1 MEQEK
6 LYEKLLNVLLEEK
19 AFFSR
24 MLKLSEKKTDVIM
37 HNRVKELEQIVS
49 EEQSIFASLDEKEKT
64 REALTKTLAQR
75 LGPGLHE
82 IHIQEIIDRMPSSY
96 RSKFIPLVQEL
107 RMILRKQKEAN
118 DLNMKLLNNN
128 LQYIQEILN
137 YALMGEEKDGI
148 YTEWGNR
155 PAVQKR
161 NIIDTKV

>member
-107 RMILRKQKEAN
+107 RMILRKQKPLAWLYRRQYEKVREAQSV
-118 DLNMKLLNNN
+118 NNPHPPKPCRR
-128 LQYIQEILN
+128 
-137 YALMGEEKDGI
+137 M
-148 YTEWGNR
+148 R
-155 PAVQKR
+155 
-161 NIIDTKV
+161 